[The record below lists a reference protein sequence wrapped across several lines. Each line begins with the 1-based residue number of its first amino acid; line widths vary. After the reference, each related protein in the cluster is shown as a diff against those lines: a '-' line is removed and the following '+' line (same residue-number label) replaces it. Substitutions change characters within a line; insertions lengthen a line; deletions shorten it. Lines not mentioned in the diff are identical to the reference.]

1 MEVSTV
7 KLFHTDKTNK
17 YYISIL
23 LNWSVVLTGL
33 GFGYWFTAT
42 RVILLELTV
51 GAQVTGVTLQ
61 WAGGEGEERG
71 YSAGEEGKPKR
82 VEEGKGKVILCTS

>member
-17 YYISIL
+17 YYISTVEL
-23 LNWSVVLTGL
+23 LCSTHWSVFCLLVYRYEG
-33 GFGYWFTAT
+33 
-42 RVILLELTV
+42 VILLELTV

-61 WAGGEGEERG
+61 WGGGEGVRE
-71 YSAGEEGKPKR
+71 GEE
-82 VEEGKGKVILCTS
+82 

>member
-17 YYISIL
+17 DYISSVEL
-23 LNWSVVLTGL
+23 LCSTHCTGL
-33 GFGYWFTAT
+33 GFVYWFTAT
-42 RVILLELTV
+42 RSILLELTV

-61 WAGGEGEERG
+61 WGRWWGRGEGFGRGGKPTSIEER
-71 YSAGEEGKPKR
+71 
-82 VEEGKGKVILCTS
+82 KGQGIL